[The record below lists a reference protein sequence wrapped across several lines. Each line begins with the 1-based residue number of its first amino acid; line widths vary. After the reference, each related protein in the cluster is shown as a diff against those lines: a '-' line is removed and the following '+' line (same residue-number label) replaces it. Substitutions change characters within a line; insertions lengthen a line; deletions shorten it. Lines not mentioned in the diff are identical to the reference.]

1 MIYILLIIVGITL
14 IIVNFSVLR
23 KEENSFLNT
32 LKNKEENFSDTD
44 EQLIAIRKDMAE
56 SILDIQHEIESLR
69 NEIIKLQDAQHNKK
83 LSIKNNELNDDIELE
98 DENTGVI
105 SEINFGNSEKTE
117 KIKEMINKGK
127 SDEEICNSLGIG
139 KGEVLLIRELLK

>member
-14 IIVNFSVLR
+14 IIVNLSVLR

-117 KIKEMINKGK
+117 KIKKMINKGK

-139 KGEVLLIRELLK
+139 KGEVLLIRELIK

>member
-14 IIVNFSVLR
+14 IIMNLSVLR
-23 KEENSFLNT
+23 KEEISFLNT
-32 LKNKEENFSDTD
+32 LKNKEENFNYTD

>member
-14 IIVNFSVLR
+14 IIVNLSVLR

-69 NEIIKLQDAQHNKK
+69 NEIIKLQNAQHNKK
-83 LSIKNNELNDDIELE
+83 LYIKNSELNDDIELE

>member
-14 IIVNFSVLR
+14 IIVNLSVLR

-69 NEIIKLQDAQHNKK
+69 NEIIKLQNAQHNKK
-83 LSIKNNELNDDIELE
+83 LYIKNSELNDDIELE
-98 DENTGVI
+98 DEDKGVI
-105 SEINFGNSEKTE
+105 SEINFG
-117 KIKEMINKGK
+117 KIGFDKN
-127 SDEEICNSLGIG
+127 EEYPLRKNATSISNRG
-139 KGEVLLIRELLK
+139 

>member
-14 IIVNFSVLR
+14 IIMNLSVLR
-23 KEENSFLNT
+23 KEEISFLNT
-32 LKNKEENFSDTD
+32 LKNKEENFNYTD

-117 KIKEMINKGK
+117 KIKKMINKGK

>member
-14 IIVNFSVLR
+14 IIVNLSVLR

-69 NEIIKLQDAQHNKK
+69 NEIIKLQNAQHNKK
-83 LSIKNNELNDDIELE
+83 
-98 DENTGVI
+98 
-105 SEINFGNSEKTE
+105 
-117 KIKEMINKGK
+117 
-127 SDEEICNSLGIG
+127 
-139 KGEVLLIRELLK
+139 

>member
-14 IIVNFSVLR
+14 IIMNLSVLR
-23 KEENSFLNT
+23 KEEISFLNT
-32 LKNKEENFSDTD
+32 LKNKEENFNYTD

-69 NEIIKLQDAQHNKK
+69 NEIIKLQNAQHNKK
-83 LSIKNNELNDDIELE
+83 LYIKNSELNDDIELE
-98 DENTGVI
+98 DEDKGVI

-139 KGEVLLIRELLK
+139 KGEVLLIRELIK

>member
-14 IIVNFSVLR
+14 IIVNLSVLR

-69 NEIIKLQDAQHNKK
+69 NEIIKLQNAQHNKK
-83 LSIKNNELNDDIELE
+83 LSINNSELNDDIELE
-98 DENTGVI
+98 DEDKGVI

-139 KGEVLLIRELLK
+139 KGEVLLIRELIK

>member
-14 IIVNFSVLR
+14 IIMNLSVLR
-23 KEENSFLNT
+23 KEEISFLNT
-32 LKNKEENFSDTD
+32 LKNKEENFNYTD

-69 NEIIKLQDAQHNKK
+69 NEIIKLQNAQHNKK
-83 LSIKNNELNDDIELE
+83 LSIKNSELNDDIELE
-98 DENTGVI
+98 DEDKGVI

>member
-14 IIVNFSVLR
+14 IIMNLSVLR
-23 KEENSFLNT
+23 KEEISFLNT
-32 LKNKEENFSDTD
+32 LKNKEENFNYTD

-69 NEIIKLQDAQHNKK
+69 NEIIKLQNAQHNKK
-83 LSIKNNELNDDIELE
+83 LYIKNSELNDDIELE
-98 DENTGVI
+98 DEDKGVI